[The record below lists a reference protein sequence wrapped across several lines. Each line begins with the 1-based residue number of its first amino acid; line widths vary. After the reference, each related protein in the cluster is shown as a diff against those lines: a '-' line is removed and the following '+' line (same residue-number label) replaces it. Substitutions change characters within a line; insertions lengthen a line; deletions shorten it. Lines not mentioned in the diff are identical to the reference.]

1 MRIAPM
7 AEVKARLSAFV
18 EQAQS
23 EGPVVITR
31 NGRPVAVLLVPV
43 SDEDLEDLLLSR
55 SPRFQAMLARSQQ
68 SIAAGQGLPEA
79 AFWQLVE
86 TQESYGAQVDV
97 KPENQD
103 KPGKS

>member
-1 MRIAPM
+1 MRIAPL
-7 AEVKARLSAFV
+7 AEVKARLSTYV
-18 EQAQS
+18 EQAQR

-68 SIAAGQGLPEA
+68 SVAAGQGLPEA
-79 AFWQLVE
+79 AFWQLAE
-86 TQESYGAQVDV
+86 TQATYDTGVEDEKAA
-97 KPENQD
+97 D
-103 KPGKS
+103 KP